1 MCVSQLNTGRYSKKR
16 SLGIGNSRGK
26 KSARRH
32 LYEHRLMG
40 ASGLY
45 NAISTGFMDSAFD
58 DMPTNGGTEEKKR
71 VYVSCKV
78 RSE

>member
-1 MCVSQLNTGRYSKKR
+1 
-16 SLGIGNSRGK
+16 
-26 KSARRH
+26 
-32 LYEHRLMG
+32 MG

-71 VYVSCKV
+71 VYGSCTV
-78 RSE
+78 RIEGRPTDRPPIDMTGGGRSVGLNVCLPVGLLVP